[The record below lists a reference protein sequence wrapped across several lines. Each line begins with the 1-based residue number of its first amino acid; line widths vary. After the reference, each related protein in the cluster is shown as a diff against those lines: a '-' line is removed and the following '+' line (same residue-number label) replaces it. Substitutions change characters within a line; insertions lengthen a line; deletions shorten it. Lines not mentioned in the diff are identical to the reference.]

1 MMEPYRHM
9 PLGRSLLVHIKSRND
24 PGVGGCGVPHHT
36 IGSQPVL
43 PSLPRTR
50 PAPVIW
56 LSAFRFRLFGS
67 IRRAATVGW
76 GAVVCGMLALAAGGV
91 GRGEP
96 TKPAASE
103 ADVLARRE
111 AELTRQYVD
120 LERSFLRLADVLAT
134 TDPRRAAVLRDAFD
148 QARSSEVGDR
158 LGRIVTLLEAGQLLK
173 AGAGQEG
180 AIEQFRELLSL
191 LEEGGGDRG
200 LADTKQQVREFLTRV
215 TKLIARQ
222 RDIEGSTEAGGDAD
236 DLGDRQRKA
245 AAEAAE
251 LAGDLGRF
259 ARRVDESPADDAQPE
274 GDKPA
279 GEKAGDSKPGDSD
292 SKPKPGAGDSKP
304 GGDEGGEPA
313 ADGEEDGP
321 ITGDDDASR
330 ARRTQR
336 RVQEAEK
343 RMQAAREKLKDATRR
358 EARSEQEKAVEELET
373 ARAELEEILRQ
384 LREEEVERLLVQLET
399 RIRQM
404 LRIERGILAAAEK
417 LAADMAMSQP
427 EKRIEGVRI
436 GREQAEVT
444 AEAARAL
451 TLVRD
456 DGSAVA
462 VPEALDQ
469 VHDDCVQAAAKFT
482 RGDVGQATLGLV
494 GDIVTGLEELL
505 AALEKSRRTEEED
518 RQQAGG
524 AAGRPA
530 EPGEQPLVD
539 KLAELKM
546 LRSLQLRV
554 NNRTQRF
561 SQLLDEGTER
571 ATEPELIE
579 ALGRLAE
586 RQRSIERAARD
597 IVTGRTE

>member
-1 MMEPYRHM
+1 M
-9 PLGRSLLVHIKSRND
+9 
-24 PGVGGCGVPHHT
+24 PHHT

-524 AAGRPA
+524 AGGRPA